1 MSFDTAHPS
10 LAAALKARGY
20 ADATPV
26 QASVLEPEVK
36 GRDLLVSARTGSGK
50 TVAFGMCLAE
60 TLLGEN
66 LTFSRPGAP
75 LALVVAPTRELAL
88 QVSQELAWLFAG
100 TNARVVS
107 CVGGMDVRR
116 EAYQLHDGAHIVVG
130 TPGRLCDH
138 LHRGNLKLDAA
149 KAVVLDEAD
158 EMLDL
163 GFRDELEVLLDAT
176 PDTRRTLMFSATL
189 PREILGLATRYQRD
203 ALRVAAT
210 NMDEQHVDIEY
221 RAVVVSPREREHVVV
236 NLLRFMDPPTAL
248 VFCATRD
255 GVGHLHASLVERG
268 FTAVALSGELSQNE
282 RARALQS
289 LRDGRAR
296 VLVATDVAARGL
308 DLPQLNLVIHA
319 DLPNDGQVL
328 LHRSGRTGRAGKKG
342 TSVLIVPFTRVRMA
356 ERLLREARLTPRWSE
371 PPMGDDVR
379 AKDQERIAAELASVI
394 VEPTED
400 EAASAQ
406 ALVEAHSP
414 QAIAAALL
422 RIARQGWPEP
432 EELPETD
439 AIQAR
444 MSGGP
449 RRLAPNEPD
458 RSMGHGSMGRGSA
471 PQRPAQ
477 GARPPGPPARDD
489 RRDSRRDVEPVE
501 ANPEISGS
509 DAGWGNPKVVTSR
522 VLEAAAAR
530 PAAPAPAAAAKPEKE
545 LTPEQAAKAAA
556 KALKRAEWAAKEAAK
571 AAAAGLE
578 GGTPPESPAPAPS
591 PASRPATAPVPARPY
606 TPPAASAPVG
616 DAGGARRAYTRSPAG
631 PGGAPSGPMRGG
643 EAPVRAPRRD
653 APGWDSNE
661 NSAPRGRRDDAS
673 WDVPVDTVR
682 GRSAGARETRG
693 VWFRMNVGRNDQA
706 DPRWLIP
713 LICRRGGVEKNDI
726 GAIRIH
732 DDETRFE
739 VAGDK
744 ASRFASSVKRPDQ
757 KDPWVRFQVLAKG

>member
-1 MSFDTAHPS
+1 MSFAAAHPS
-10 LAAALKARGY
+10 LAAALTERGY
-20 ADATPV
+20 TDATPV

-60 TLLGEN
+60 TLLGDAP
-66 LTFSRPGAP
+66 TFGRVTAP

-88 QVSQELAWLFAG
+88 QVKQELAWLFAG

-116 EAYQLHDGAHIVVG
+116 EAYLLHEGAHIVVG

-138 LHRGNLKLDAA
+138 LHRGTLKLDGA

-176 PDTRRTLMFSATL
+176 PEQRRTLMFSATL
-189 PREILGLATRYQRD
+189 PKEILGLASRYQRD
-203 ALRVAAT
+203 AMRVAAT
-210 NMDEQHVDIEY
+210 DVHEQHVDIEH

-236 NLLRFMDPPTAL
+236 NLIRFMNPPTAL
-248 VFCATRD
+248 VFCATRE
-255 GVGHLHASLVERG
+255 GVGHMHAGLVERG

-319 DLPNDGQVL
+319 DLPHDGQVL

-371 PPMGDDVR
+371 PPMAEDIR
-379 AKDQERIAAELASVI
+379 AKDQERVAAELADVI
-394 VEPTED
+394 AEPTEE
-400 EAASAQ
+400 EAAAAK

-414 QAIAAALL
+414 ESIAAALL
-422 RIARQGWPEP
+422 RVARQGWPEP
-432 EELPETD
+432 EELPET
-439 AIQAR
+439 AGIQAR
-444 MSGGP
+444 MAGVP
-449 RRLAPNEPD
+449 HRQAPVESD
-458 RSMGHGSMGRGSA
+458 RYPARDMGRGPLLQDRG
-471 PQRPAQ
+471 PQRPMR
-477 GARPPGPPARDD
+477 GPSGPPMGDRAPTRAR
-489 RRDSRRDVEPVE
+489 REAEPVE
-501 ANPEISGS
+501 ADAEISGG
-509 DAGWGNPKVVTSR
+509 DAGWGSPKVVTAR
-522 VLEAAAAR
+522 VHEARAEGRPEAA
-530 PAAPAPAAAAKPEKE
+530 PPAKPEKE

-556 KALKRAEWAAKEAAK
+556 KAAKRAEWAAKEAAK
-571 AAAAGLE
+571 AAAEGREPVPPGIPGAITPRSAADE
-578 GGTPPESPAPAPS
+578 GGKK
-591 PASRPATAPVPARPY
+591 
-606 TPPAASAPVG
+606 
-616 DAGGARRAYTRSPAG
+616 RAYTRTTGEPDPTARTRTPTTFGPSGGPLGTPMRGGGDSPARPRREAPGWDTEGGAAPRPRREDDRGRPG
-631 PGGAPSGPMRGG
+631 PGGA
-643 EAPVRAPRRD
+643 
-653 APGWDSNE
+653 
-661 NSAPRGRRDDAS
+661 
-673 WDVPVDTVR
+673 
-682 GRSAGARETRG
+682 REVRG

-713 LICRRGGVEKNDI
+713 LICRRGDVQKSDI
-726 GAIRIH
+726 GAIRVH

-739 VAGDK
+739 VSAEV
-744 ASRFASSVKRPDQ
+744 ANRFAQAVKRPDQ
-757 KDPWVRFQVLAKG
+757 KDPWVRFQVLARG

>member
-10 LAAALKARGY
+10 LVAALTERGY
-20 ADATPV
+20 TEATPV
-26 QASVLEPEVK
+26 QASVLAPEVK

-50 TVAFGMCLAE
+50 TVAFGICLAE
-60 TLLGEN
+60 TLLGDA
-66 LTFSRPGAP
+66 TSFSRASTP

-88 QVSQELAWLFAG
+88 QVKQELAWLFAG
-100 TNARVVS
+100 SGARVVS

-116 EAYQLHDGAHIVVG
+116 EAYELHDGAHIVVG

-138 LHRGNLKLDAA
+138 LHRGTLKLDGA

-176 PDTRRTLMFSATL
+176 PETRRTLMFSATL
-189 PREILGLATRYQRD
+189 PREILGLAQRYQRD
-203 ALRVAAT
+203 ALRIAAT
-210 NMDEQHVDIEY
+210 DANEQHADIEH
-221 RAVVVSPREREHVVV
+221 RAVIVSPREREHVVV
-236 NLLRFMDPPTAL
+236 NLLRFMAPPTAL
-248 VFCATRD
+248 VFCATRE
-255 GVGHLHASLVERG
+255 GVGHMHAGLVERG

-319 DLPNDGQVL
+319 DLPHDGQVL

-371 PPMGDDVR
+371 PPMADAVR
-379 AKDQERIAAELASVI
+379 AKDQERIGAELANALA
-394 VEPTED
+394 EPTEEEA
-400 EAASAQ
+400 EAAK
-406 ALVEAHSP
+406 ALVAAHSP
-414 QAIAAALL
+414 EAIAAALL

-444 MSGGP
+444 MAGRP
-449 RRLAPNEPD
+449 RQVSPIEQD
-458 RSMGHGSMGRGSA
+458 RFMGRGSA
-471 PQRPAQ
+471 PQRPAR
-477 GARPPGPPARDD
+477 GEGPPGPPMRHD
-489 RRDSRRDVEPVE
+489 RPVSRREVEPSEPDVES
-501 ANPEISGS
+501 SGS
-509 DAGWGNPKVVTSR
+509 DAGWGSPKVVTER
-522 VLEAAAAR
+522 VHVTPTPPR
-530 PAAPAPAAAAKPEKE
+530 PAPAPAPRPEAPPKE

-556 KALKRAEWAAKEAAK
+556 KAARRAEWAAKEAAK
-571 AAAAGLE
+571 LAAGGE
-578 GGTPPESPAPAPS
+578 APAESSSASPAPA
-591 PASRPATAPVPARPY
+591 ASTSTAT
-606 TPPAASAPVG
+606 TQ
-616 DAGGARRAYTRSPAG
+616 GGTDEGGKRRAYTRTTDADHAGRTRVATTFGPHADGSPRGGGDSPAR
-631 PGGAPSGPMRGG
+631 P
-643 EAPVRAPRRD
+643 PRRD
-653 APGWDSNE
+653 APGWDT
-661 NSAPRGRRDDAS
+661 AGGPPAARTRRDDAS
-673 WDVPVDTVR
+673 WDTATGTEGP
-682 GRSAGARETRG
+682 GERSRAVGARETRG

-713 LICRRGGVEKNDI
+713 LICRRGGVEKSDI
-726 GAIRIH
+726 GAIRVH

-739 VAGDK
+739 VAGDV
-744 ASRFASSVKRPDQ
+744 ASRFAQAVKRPDR
-757 KDPWVRFQVLAKG
+757 KDPWVRFQVLARG

>member
-10 LAAALKARGY
+10 LAAALKDRGY
-20 ADATPV
+20 TDATPV
-26 QASVLEPEVK
+26 QASVLAPEVK

-60 TLLGEN
+60 TLLGDAAS
-66 LTFSRPGAP
+66 FGRVAAP

-88 QVSQELAWLFAG
+88 QVKQELAWLFAG

-116 EAYQLHDGAHIVVG
+116 EAYLLHEGAHIVVG

-138 LHRGNLKLDAA
+138 LHRGTLKLDGA

-189 PREILGLATRYQRD
+189 PREIMGLATRYQKD

-210 NMDEQHVDIEY
+210 NADEQHVDIEH

-319 DLPNDGQVL
+319 DLPHDGQVL

-356 ERLLREARLTPRWSE
+356 ERLLRDARLTPRWSE

-379 AKDQERIAAELASVI
+379 KKDQERIAAELANVI

-444 MSGGP
+444 MSGAP
-449 RRLAPNEPD
+449 RRLQPDEAD
-458 RSMGHGSMGRGSA
+458 RSMGRGAA
-471 PQRPAQ
+471 PQRPAR
-477 GARPPGPPARDD
+477 GAGPPGPPSYPD
-489 RRDSRRDVEPVE
+489 RRDSARGRDVEPVE

-509 DAGWGNPKVVTSR
+509 DAGWGNPKVVTAR
-522 VLEAAAAR
+522 VLAEAAR
-530 PAAPAPAAAAKPEKE
+530 PVVKAAPALDAKPEKP
-545 LTPEQAAKAAA
+545 LTPEQIAKAAA
-556 KALKRAEWAAKEAAK
+556 KAQKRAEWAAKEAAK
-571 AAAAGLE
+571 AAAAGLG
-578 GGTPPESPAPAPS
+578 GGTDEGAAPAD
-591 PASRPATAPVPARPY
+591 APARPTY
-606 TPPAASAPVG
+606 VPPAAAPPRAPSASPSAPVG
-616 DAGGARRAYTRSPAG
+616 DGARRAYTRSTVP
-631 PGGAPSGPMRGG
+631 PEAPHSTGMRGG
-643 EAPVRAPRRD
+643 DAPARPPRREA
-653 APGWDSNE
+653 APGWDSND
-661 NSAPRGRRDDAS
+661 SAAPRARREAPS
-673 WDVPVDTVR
+673 WDTAADSVR
-682 GRSAGARETRG
+682 SRSGGARETRG

-739 VAGDK
+739 VAGDV